1 MPTKLEAVNLVLR
14 RLGKTPVP
22 ALDADGTSTH
32 AHVERALDDALDH
45 IQQEG
50 WWWNTKYDV
59 EATADG
65 TGKINVS
72 QVEPLGT
79 DPETYAE
86 IYHVDAM
93 NSEGLNVTRR
103 GNYLWDIEDNVFLTT
118 TTKVTYV
125 YSRPWDE
132 IPHAFQKWAITQA
145 AFNFNRYFL
154 GKGSNDSGI
163 VVELGEVRRQAMREE
178 IQDSNV
184 NVLNTREMQQ
194 IRGRRRTPDRSIY

>member
-14 RLGKTPVP
+14 RLGKHPTV
-22 ALDADGTSTH
+22 ALDTGGPSTQ
-32 AHVERALDDALDH
+32 AHIERALDDALDT

-59 EATADG
+59 EATADD
-65 TGKINVS
+65 TGKVLIT
-72 QVEPLGT
+72 ELEDDG
-79 DPETYAE
+79 DDGYLD

-93 NSEGLNVTRR
+93 KSEGLNVTRR
-103 GNYLWDIEDNVFLTT
+103 GDYLWDIEENAYLTE
-118 TTKVTYV
+118 TTKITYT
-125 YSRPWDE
+125 YQRPWAQV
-132 IPHAFQKWAITQA
+132 PHAFQKWAIALA

-154 GKGSNDSGI
+154 GKSSNDGGI
-163 VVELGEVRRQAMREE
+163 VAELGDARRQAMREE